1 MISYSHIRLFTAL
14 VREIALGS
22 ALVRFPFG
30 RAFQWLAVGAATFTF
45 PVLADEVSDEDRPLV
60 QRVSQYSTQEME
72 ELIVEGERIDPASMD
87 FIEMEQIYR
96 QKASAARNFKIGKYE
111 EAFPELL
118 QIAKLGFKDA
128 QARVGFLFLHGLGG
142 QQKSNLKA
150 LGWLGVAS
158 QGTTRPQYRNIFKQ
172 MMSEVPDDQQSLADL
187 VVADYREKFD
197 SKKLGIECWHS
208 NVNHV
213 RQFTCRY
220 HDEMHKYYNH
230 MSMTGTPFSSSGP

>member
-1 MISYSHIRLFTAL
+1 MRLLNDYA
-14 VREIALGS
+14 VRKNGTQMTNRIGQRFLLS
-22 ALVRFPFG
+22 AVAWTFST
-30 RAFQWLAVGAATFTF
+30 LANG
-45 PVLADEVSDEDRPLV
+45 ADESGSSLPARASEYRA
-60 QRVSQYSTQEME
+60 EAME
-72 ELIVEGERIDPASMD
+72 EIVVEGERIDPTSMD
-87 FIEMEQIYR
+87 FLEMERIYL
-96 QKASAARNFKIGKYE
+96 QKANASRNFKIGKYE

-118 QIAKLGFKDA
+118 QLAKLGFKDA

-142 QQKSNLKA
+142 QKKSNLKA

-158 QGTTRPQYRNIFKQ
+158 QGTTRPQYRNIFNQ
-172 MMSEVPDDQQSLADL
+172 MMNEVPEDQQSLANF

-230 MSMTGTPFSSSGP
+230 MSMTGTPF